1 MIVVD
6 GSHGEGGG
14 QILRTSLALSA
25 VTGESCK
32 IVNIRKGRQNPGMQ
46 AQHVEAAKALAG
58 LCSAE
63 TSGIEM
69 HSTELG
75 FTPGEIS
82 GGHVLVE
89 IPTAGSVALVLQGI
103 MIASLRAKKEV
114 SVRING
120 GATHGKWAP
129 SVVYVK
135 NVLLPLLSGMG
146 YEGYIDV
153 ERYGYYPKGGAGVS
167 CTFAPKNL
175 KPMRIGG
182 RGKVLSVEG
191 VSHASKLLEKS
202 HVAERQKKSCAE
214 YMEKNGF
221 ECRLFDSYF
230 NTVCEG
236 SAVDLWVRTE
246 NSFLGSD
253 GMGERWMRAEDVG
266 KHAAEKLVGLLKAG
280 AALDEHAEDQLLP
293 YIALAGGGFSYH
305 HLTPH
310 TRTNM
315 HVIEKFLPVKF
326 MVDEK
331 EKFISCGKS

>member
-25 VTGESCK
+25 VTGEPCK
-32 IVNIRKGRQNPGMQ
+32 ILNIRKGRQNPGMQ
-46 AQHVEAAKALAG
+46 AQHVEAAKALAQ
-58 LCSAE
+58 LCDAE
-63 TSGIEM
+63 TSGLHL
-69 HSTELG
+69 HSSELE
-75 FTPGEIS
+75 FVPHDIK
-82 GGHVLVE
+82 GGNIRIF

-103 MIASLRAKKEV
+103 MIASLRAKKGV
-114 SVRING
+114 SVRIEG

-129 SVVYVK
+129 SVVYAK
-135 NVLLPLLSGMG
+135 NILLPLLSKMD

-153 ERYGYYPKGGAGVS
+153 EKYGYYPKGGASVS
-167 CTFAPKNL
+167 CNFAPKKL
-175 KPMRIGG
+175 KPLELIE

-202 HVAERQKKSCAE
+202 HVAERQKKSCVE
-214 YMEKNGF
+214 HMEKNGF
-221 ECRLFDSYF
+221 ECRIFDSYF

-236 SAVDLWVRTE
+236 SAVDLWARTE
-246 NSFLGSD
+246 NSFLGAD
-253 GMGERWMRAEDVG
+253 GLGEKGMRAEDVG
-266 KHAAEKLVGLLKAG
+266 KCAAEKLVALLKAG

-293 YIALAGGGFSYH
+293 YIALAGGSFSYH

-326 MVDEK
+326 SIGENI
-331 EKFISCGKS
+331 ISCRGS